1 MQSSTHTTNQL
12 LAATGGRRVSLTLT
26 LACITF
32 GLFVVD
38 VSPASSVPPRLPRPS
53 TGSHRYPPAFEAF
66 MVVEFGDLWMHTVQ
80 EQVIR
85 RMYLTW
91 REKQERK
98 D

>member
-12 LAATGGRRVSLTLT
+12 LAATGRRRVSLTLI
-26 LACITF
+26 LACITL
-32 GLFVVD
+32 GLFFVD
-38 VSPASSVPPRLPRPS
+38 VSPASSIPPRPS
-53 TGSHRYPPAFEAF
+53 PPSTRSHRYPAAFEAL
-66 MVVEFGDLWMHTVQ
+66 MVTEFGDLWMHTVQ

-91 REKQERK
+91 QGKQDRK

>member
-1 MQSSTHTTNQL
+1 MQTSTSTTNRL
-12 LAATGGRRVSLTLT
+12 HATTSSRR
-26 LACITF
+26 ARITMIF
-32 GLFVVD
+32 VCVALGLMFANAT
-38 VSPASSVPPRLPRPS
+38 PASSVPPRPRGPV
-53 TGSHRYPPAFEAF
+53 TGSHRYPSAFESF

-91 REKQERK
+91 QEKQERK